1 MPGRRPR
8 GAVTPSRGSLL
19 RRQPPHRY
27 ETVINPAVVKRR
39 STGNAIDAEKLAELK
54 QTRDARTTKL
64 ESSVYKRPV
73 THPGG
78 TPRDF
83 PRRGRSF
90 KRESGEISSGRP
102 NAAEILV
109 LAFGYISITARRFCW
124 VLPALVL
131 LALPAAAQ
139 NPTPVGVWLH
149 PDKRIEIEIA
159 PCGDRLCA
167 KIVWFKRPNG
177 DNGLPLADVKN
188 RNPALRLRPLLG
200 LNVLQ
205 GLRAAGENNWEDGEV
220 YNPDDGVNYRARMS
234 IDNAGD
240 LRIRAFILLPLLGH
254 TLIWT
259 PVR

>member
-19 RRQPPHRY
+19 RRQPPHPY

-39 STGNAIDAEKLAELK
+39 STGNAIDAEKFAELK

-73 THPGG
+73 KHH
-78 TPRDF
+78 
-83 PRRGRSF
+83 RGH
-90 KRESGEISSGRP
+90 REILHAADEASKGNQGRL
-102 NAAEILV
+102 AAEDRTPPKFWSLH
-109 LAFGYISITARRFCW
+109 LTARRFCW
-124 VLPALVL
+124 VLPTLVL